1 MALYQYRG
9 RTGRGEPVAGTLEAE
24 SAAAL
29 ADRLATNG
37 ITPIEI
43 AAAKLSGR
51 PLAGLQRRLGGGRPR
66 LVDLIMFSRQMHT
79 VTKAGLPLLQGIR
92 NLAQTTAN
100 ARLRQALEAVVASLQ
115 GGRDLATS
123 LGRHPDVFSKFYVSV
138 IGVGE
143 SSGTLPT
150 AFARMVEYLSS
161 EKRLLDR
168 LKSSLRYPAIVLVA
182 ILIAIAVITTFVLP
196 RFAPVFAVLGDDL
209 PWATRAILAFANFA
223 SSYWYLIAAA
233 VAAAVLGFRMYVGT
247 VDGRYGWDRFRLR
260 VPVLGP
266 VILKATL
273 ARVCRS
279 LALALESGVPMVQAV
294 GIIARATGNEYVT
307 ARLLALREGMER
319 GHGLSQTAQTAGLFT
334 PLVLQMMSVGEETGE
349 LNAML
354 SEVAEFYEREVDYD
368 LDNMSAAL
376 EPILIVAVGVMVT
389 ILALGVFLP
398 LWDMAAVAGGAR

>member
-247 VDGRYGWDRFRLR
+247 ADGRYGWDRFRLR

>member
-43 AAAKLSGR
+43 AAARRSGE
-51 PLAGLQRRLGGGRPR
+51 PLARLRRRLGGGRPR

-100 ARLRQALEAVVASLQ
+100 AMLRQALEAVVASLQ

-123 LGRHPDVFSKFYVSV
+123 LGRHPEVFSKFYVSV

-150 AFARMVEYLSS
+150 AFARMVDYLGS

-168 LKSSLRYPAIVLVA
+168 LKSSLRYPAIVVVAILVA
-182 ILIAIAVITTFVLP
+182 IGVITTWVLP

-209 PWATRAILAFANFA
+209 PWATRAILAFADFA
-223 SSYWYLIAAA
+223 SSYWYLVAAA
-233 VAAAVLGFRMYVGT
+233 VAAAGLGFHMYVGT
-247 VDGRYGWDRFRLR
+247 ADGRYRWDRFRLR

-398 LWDMAAVAGGAR
+398 LWDMAAIAGGAR

>member
-9 RTGRGEPVAGTLEAE
+9 RTGRGESVAGTLEAE
-24 SAAAL
+24 SAGAL
-29 ADRLATNG
+29 ADRLVTNG

-43 AAAKLSGR
+43 AAAKVSGE
-51 PLAGLQRRLGGGRPR
+51 PLARLRRRLGGGRPR

-100 ARLRQALEAVVASLQ
+100 AMLRQALEAVVGSLQ

-123 LGRHPDVFSKFYVSV
+123 LGKHPDVFSKFYVSV

-150 AFARMVEYLSS
+150 AFARMVQYLGS
-161 EKRLLDR
+161 EKRLRDR
-168 LKSSLRYPAIVLVA
+168 LKSSLRYPAIVVVA
-182 ILIAIAVITTFVLP
+182 ILIAIGVITTWVLP

-223 SSYWYLIAAA
+223 SSYWYLVVAA

-247 VDGRYGWDRFRLR
+247 ADGRYRWDRFRLR

-279 LALALESGVPMVQAV
+279 LSLALESGVPMVQAV